1 MGGTWVHWGQAHV
14 WREIQRYNMQNEL
27 EVSYDFTRGI
37 NKYLLATPEGTQQFT
52 HEEEVSQAYMV
63 FMGRRLTSIGRT
75 HAIRPS

>member
-27 EVSYDFTRGI
+27 EVSYDFTKGI

-63 FMGRRLTSIGRT
+63 FMGRRLTSIGCT
-75 HAIRPS
+75 HAIRPP